1 MFVLPQFMPI
11 FSIGCNLVNRQ
22 RGLLTFT
29 TNTINTMNRVF
40 LRLVTASSLI
50 GSALC
55 LLIATPA
62 MADPTSDPL
71 LSEDAQVCVM
81 SRHSRF
87 NLVCQRVDT
96 LKGQTEITKPVDLA
110 LDPQNS
116 PHELKFSDAESNA
129 ALALFGC
136 DCPACINAL
145 RGMRLMALG

>member
-1 MFVLPQFMPI
+1 
-11 FSIGCNLVNRQ
+11 
-22 RGLLTFT
+22 
-29 TNTINTMNRVF
+29 MNQVF
-40 LRLVTASSLI
+40 LRLVTASSLV

-62 MADPTSDPL
+62 MADPASDPL
-71 LSEDAQVCVM
+71 LTDDPQVCVM

-96 LKGQTEITKPVDLA
+96 LKGQTEITPPVDLA